1 MAYVLGIV
9 KYIFLAA
16 LSLFII
22 YVIGLL
28 RKTVD

>member
-1 MAYVLGIV
+1 MAYVLVIV

-16 LSLFII
+16 LALFII